1 MRYDKKEVDFEYYC
15 PRCENYE
22 TVETEEPCCECLEHC
37 FNYNTKRP
45 VHYSKNKNYK
55 EAK

>member
-15 PRCENYE
+15 PRCEHYE